1 MCVVVVKSNALC
13 GGICTFAKFPLLF
26 YTLAPRLT
34 HTHTLIHTNA
44 HSLDSHTQSVS
55 RSLALS
61 LFHSLHCR
69 SNKLLSAMQTHSP
82 THSLAWGAY
91 VFTAWGLRE
100 RACKGSDKFNKRA
113 TTTACRMAQTQTHT
127 AATVQAWCAWLLPS
141 SVWGKRK

>member
-1 MCVVVVKSNALC
+1 MCSSSKKQCAVWRHLYFCK
-13 GGICTFAKFPLLF
+13 IPLIILHARSQ
-26 YTLAPRLT
+26 TDT
-34 HTHTLIHTNA
+34 HTRTHTYERPL
-44 HSLDSHTQSVS
+44 SRLSYSVS